1 MSRDR
6 WYTLATLAVLLVW
19 SLGMVAIGW
28 TVYMVIVLGFIG
40 LWFAV
45 SWWRKRGAAQSHDQP

>member
-45 SWWRKRGAAQSHDQP
+45 SWWRKRGARS